1 MKRRV
6 TFITI
11 LSAIVFAVTGCAN
24 SATESSGNPMETVSG
39 AEVSVVTSSDETS
52 DPLMKTSSKSV
63 LQEIKLGEK
72 LSGTAYLYSA
82 QGGVNS
88 YYIHGR
94 YVLTNDN
101 TVTQIRQ
108 EIEVE
113 DVKTSLR
120 EIISQDADFDL
131 SKAEVTFYGSD
142 GKTVSG
148 SLDEPLSSVITDCVV
163 EYVEWLD
170 DAKTYGKVQSYLFT
184 YGYVPTKVIG
194 YYDKNAVES
203 SDTESTA
210 SDTESTVSSAESSA
224 SADDSTAQEE

>member
-6 TFITI
+6 IFASI
-11 LSAIVFAVTGCAN
+11 LSAILLAVAGCAN
-24 SATESSGNPMETVSG
+24 SASDSSGNPMETVSG

-108 EIEVE
+108 ELEVE

-120 EIISQDADFDL
+120 EIINQDADFDIT
-131 SKAEVTFYGSD
+131 KAEVTFYGSD
-142 GKTVSG
+142 GKTVTG

-163 EYVEWLD
+163 EYVEWLND
-170 DAKTYGKVQSYLFT
+170 DKTYGKVQSYLFT

-194 YYDKNAVES
+194 YYDKNATES

-210 SDTESTVSSAESSA
+210 SSDESAASETESTVSPDESTS
-224 SADDSTAQEE
+224 QEE